1 MTIKDINKLFTD
13 KMLEYI
19 NDGYVVNTNTMGG
32 TQGETAKVDL
42 TNGKYIIR
50 LYIDIKS
57 ESLMS
62 YLHIIAERV
71 KVIKKYKRGWDNT
84 IWNGHNEVIFDKSF
98 FEVDYGRYYVDVESD
113 EYKEIKAKRKKRYE
127 YGYRHRDTKIYFD
140 NPKAKSIALK
150 LIKKYQRTKTIKEKD
165 IDYVY
170 KQVWGLGIPKI
181 VRYYAICKGKSYP
194 FKVTTA

>member
-32 TQGETAKVDL
+32 TQGEQAMVDL
-42 TNGKYIIR
+42 TNGEYIIR

-57 ESLMS
+57 ESLINH
-62 YLHIIAERV
+62 LHIIAERV
-71 KVIKKYKRGWDNT
+71 KMIKKYKRGWDNT
-84 IWNGHNEVIFDKSF
+84 IWNGQNEVIYDKSF
-98 FEVDYGRYYVDVESD
+98 IEIDYGRYYVDVESD

-127 YGYRHRDTKIYFD
+127 YDFRNVRNIIYLE
-140 NPKAKSIALK
+140 NPKAKEIALK
-150 LIKKYQRTKTIKEKD
+150 LIKKNPRTKTTKEKD
-165 IDYVY
+165 ISFVG
-170 KQVWGLGIPKI
+170 KHLWRNKRP
-181 VRYYAICKGKSYP
+181 YYYTVCKGKNYP

>member
-50 LYIDIKS
+50 LYVDIKS
-57 ESLMS
+57 ENLIN

-71 KVIKKYKRGWDNT
+71 KLTKKYKHGWDNT

-98 FEVDYGRYYVDVESD
+98 FAVDYGRYYVYVESD
-113 EYKEIKAKRKKRYE
+113 EYKEIKAKRKQRYE
-127 YGYRHRDTKIYFD
+127 YEYRHRNTKIYFD

-150 LIKKYQRTKTIKEKD
+150 LVKKNPRTKTIKEKD
-165 IDYVY
+165 IDCVY
-170 KQVWGLGIPKI
+170 KHLWGFGNTKT
-181 VRYYAICKGKSYP
+181 VYYYAICKGKSYP